1 MLRRVRPVVLVGLIA
16 TLILS
21 IALLAGANTGG
32 RDAALGTAMGEVGT
46 PYGFGTDGPGSFSCT
61 GLVRHALRSAGV
73 DQNAPWDH
81 MAYLGAYPT
90 VSEPQP
96 GDVVIYPDGAAM
108 YTGGGQVVM
117 ANHADGAV
125 GTYGMNEV
133 GTPVG
138 FVNPYGDGAAD
149 RSANDRKAA
158 NDPAAI
164 QQAQGTAIDPAVV
177 DPGVDPAAVDPGF
190 GSLEFDQGFD
200 PAAVDPAA
208 VDPAAVD
215 PAAVDPGFDSL
226 EVDQGF
232 DPAAVDPAA
241 VDPLML

>member
-1 MLRRVRPVVLVGLIA
+1 MLRRVKPVVLVGLIA

-32 RDAALGTAMGEVGT
+32 RDAALGAAMGEVGT

-73 DQNAPWDH
+73 DPNAPWDH
-81 MAYLGAYPT
+81 MAYLGAFPT

-96 GDVVIYPDGAAM
+96 GDVVVYPDGVAM

-117 ANHADGAV
+117 ANHADGVV

-138 FVNPYGDGAAD
+138 FANPYGDGAAD
-149 RSANDRKAA
+149 PAA
-158 NDPAAI
+158 ADDPAAVRPAEGRAVDPAMAVDPAI
-164 QQAQGTAIDPAVV
+164 AADPAIDGTFGGDPAIDGTLGG
-177 DPGVDPAAVDPGF
+177 DPAIHGTLGGDPAMDGSMGVDPAMD
-190 GSLEFDQGFD
+190 GSMG
-200 PAAVDPAA
+200 VDPAM
-208 VDPAAVD
+208 
-215 PAAVDPGFDSL
+215 
-226 EVDQGF
+226 
-232 DPAAVDPAA
+232 A
-241 VDPLML
+241 VDPLMP

>member
-1 MLRRVRPVVLVGLIA
+1 MPRRVKPVVLVGLIA

-32 RDAALGTAMGEVGT
+32 RDAALGAAMGEVGT

-73 DQNAPWDH
+73 DPNAPWDH
-81 MAYLGAYPT
+81 MAYLGAYRT

-96 GDVVIYPDGAAM
+96 GDVVVYPDGVAM

-117 ANHADGAV
+117 ANHADGVV

-138 FVNPYGDGAAD
+138 FANPYGDGAAD
-149 RSANDRKAA
+149 
-158 NDPAAI
+158 PAA
-164 QQAQGTAIDPAVV
+164 AD
-177 DPGVDPAAVDPGF
+177 DPAAVRPAEGRAVDPLVG
-190 GSLEFDQGFD
+190 DQGLVD
-200 PAAVDPAA
+200 PLVGDQGLVDPLVGDQGLVDPLVGDQGLVDPLVGDQGLVPAAVDQYMMP
-208 VDPAAVD
+208 
-215 PAAVDPGFDSL
+215 
-226 EVDQGF
+226 
-232 DPAAVDPAA
+232 
-241 VDPLML
+241 

>member
-96 GDVVIYPDGAAM
+96 GDVVIYPDGVAM

-138 FVNPYGDGAAD
+138 FANPYGDGAVD
-149 RSANDRKAA
+149 PKAA
-158 NDPAAI
+158 DPKAG
-164 QQAQGTAIDPAVV
+164 QQAQGTAIDPAPV
-177 DPGVDPAAVDPGF
+177 DPGVDPAAVDPGV
-190 GSLEFDQGFD
+190 GSLEFDQG
-200 PAAVDPAA
+200 
-208 VDPAAVD
+208 VD
-215 PAAVDPGFDSL
+215 PAAVDPG
-226 EVDQGF
+226 
-232 DPAAVDPAA
+232 VDPAA
-241 VDPLML
+241 VDPSML

>member
-1 MLRRVRPVVLVGLIA
+1 MLRRVKPVVLVGLIA

-32 RDAALGTAMGEVGT
+32 RYAALGAAMGEVGT

-96 GDVVIYPDGAAM
+96 GDVVVYPDGVAM
-108 YTGGGQVVM
+108 YAGGGQVVM
-117 ANHADGAV
+117 ANHADGVV

-138 FVNPYGDGAAD
+138 FANPYGDGAAD
-149 RSANDRKAA
+149 PAA
-158 NDPAAI
+158 ADDPAAVRPAEGRAVDPAI
-164 QQAQGTAIDPAVV
+164 AADPAIDGTFGGDPAMDGTLGG
-177 DPGVDPAAVDPGF
+177 DPAMDGTLGGDPAMDGSMGVDPAIDGTF
-190 GSLEFDQGFD
+190 GGD
-200 PAAVDPAA
+200 PAMDGSMGVDPAM
-208 VDPAAVD
+208 
-215 PAAVDPGFDSL
+215 
-226 EVDQGF
+226 
-232 DPAAVDPAA
+232 A
-241 VDPLML
+241 VDPLMP